1 MRIKARRIGFN
12 LHQGKFRLD
21 IRKKF
26 FSEIVVRHWLPREV
40 VETPSLEVFKNHG
53 DVAMRDMVNGHG
65 GNGLGLDLM
74 ILELFSNLN
83 DSMTSIP

>member
-53 DVAMRDMVNGHG
+53 DVAMRYMVNGHG
-65 GNGLGLDLM
+65 TNGLGLDLM